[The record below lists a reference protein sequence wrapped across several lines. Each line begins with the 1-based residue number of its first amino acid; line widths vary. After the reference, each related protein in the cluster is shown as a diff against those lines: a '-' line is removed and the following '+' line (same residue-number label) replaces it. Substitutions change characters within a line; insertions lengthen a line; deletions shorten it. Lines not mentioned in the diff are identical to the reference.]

1 MTIEE
6 IIRKHMEYC
15 CSNIERLK
23 KICIKLPPGKIS
35 CYEHSGHIYWRIIDE
50 NGNRKYLPK
59 SSSKYARMTALRQKY
74 EAEIADYECEQ
85 TACSKYLAYMER
97 HGKNLDRLSAK
108 YRRGFSELLK
118 DTFKAYDEYV
128 DSWLSSDYEKSTA
141 WPENLRITTSQN
153 FLVRSKAEALIA
165 EGLFQLGIPARYEQI
180 HIFGGEKTVPDF
192 TILNPYTHEE
202 KLIEYFGMM
211 DNQEYCSSYI
221 RKTAIYTRAGVIP
234 DRDILYFY
242 ETNTSMIDLK
252 YIRMRLENFISGGM

>member
-6 IIRKHMEYC
+6 IIRKHMDYC
-15 CSNIERLK
+15 ISSIERLK
-23 KICIKLPPGKIS
+23 KDCSRLPPGKIS

-59 SSSKYARMTALRQKY
+59 SEQLYAQMTALRQKH
-74 EAEIADYECEQ
+74 EAEIADHECEL
-85 TACSKYLAYMER
+85 TACRKYLSYIER

-108 YRRGFSELLK
+108 YGRGFAQLLGGTLK
-118 DTFKAYDEYV
+118 TYDEYV
-128 DSWLSSDYEKSTA
+128 NYWLGSDYEKSAA
-141 WPENLRITTSQN
+141 WPENLKIATSQN

-165 EGLFQLGIPARYEQI
+165 EGLFQLNIPARYEQI
-180 HIFGGEKTVPDF
+180 HVIGGERITPDF

-221 RKTAIYTRAGVIP
+221 RKTALYTRTGIIP

-242 ETNTSMIDLK
+242 ETKTSMIDMK
-252 YIRMRLENFISGGM
+252 YIRMRLENFISGGL